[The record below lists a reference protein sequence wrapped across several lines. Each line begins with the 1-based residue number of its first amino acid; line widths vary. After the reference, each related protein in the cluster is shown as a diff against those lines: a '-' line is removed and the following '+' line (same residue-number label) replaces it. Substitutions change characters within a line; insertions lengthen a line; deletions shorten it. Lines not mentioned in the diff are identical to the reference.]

1 MFNFIGV
8 FHESSVRASSLIW
21 RVIMSFLKLL
31 VTSILSPPN
40 EKFYQF
46 KAPYKAMS
54 SFQLGKDN
62 SRGRNAS
69 VLEDWYCQSVQ

>member
-1 MFNFIGV
+1 MLNFIGV
-8 FHESSVRASSLIW
+8 FHESSVRASSFIW

-31 VTSILSPPN
+31 VTSIFISTEWKILSV
-40 EKFYQF
+40 
-46 KAPYKAMS
+46 KAPNKGMS

-62 SRGRNAS
+62 NRGRNAS